1 MPPLILLVGGV
12 AAIFVGPNT
21 QLTGP
26 PGVVA
31 ALANHDNH
39 LHVRIR

>member
-1 MPPLILLVGGV
+1 MDRFV
-12 AAIFVGPNT
+12 AAGALTVFVGPNT
-21 QLTGP
+21 GLTGP
-26 PGVVA
+26 PGVVV